1 MGDIGLKIK
10 KLLQEKNIS
19 INDLSKKIDKSTRS
33 LYNYIENKTIID
45 VETLQKTADVFEVSI
60 GYFFNEETNK
70 EAALIISDVVNYRFN
85 HEIKEKIRGSNL
97 IENLR
102 NNITFDKLSI
112 HNKDLIINIYSD
124 AQTMPLEHFKQKELD
139 ILREH
144 GVLNEFFYLIISFI
158 KSNANNI
165 EIYERKK
172 PTK

>member
-1 MGDIGLKIK
+1 MDISFKIRQ
-10 KLLQEKNIS
+10 LQKISNIS
-19 INDLSKKIDKSTRS
+19 QKVLAEKIGFSVPAFSKALQRNDFKIS
-33 LYNYIENKTIID
+33 
-45 VETLQKTADVFEVSI
+45 VLQKIADALGVSI
-60 GYFFNEETNK
+60 GYFFGEETNK
-70 EAALIISDVVNYRFN
+70 EASQIISEVVNYRFN

-102 NNITFDKLSI
+102 KNITFDKLSV
-112 HNKDLIINIYSD
+112 HNKELIINIYSD

-139 ILREH
+139 ILREQ